1 VAAIGAR
8 FTRSLR
14 SLGCGGAFGGLAVA
28 LLAYGICGCLQQG
41 FDLLHAAIIPPA
53 ILALLLVMASQ
64 NWCVFYEDRRDAA
77 LSARPAFVVLTAGIL
92 SLFTVHALRNS
103 LLLQLIWAGAGSL
116 AILLCIH
123 PIQRAIE
130 LNRSAAIGAAVGIC
144 KVLLPLSFIVLFL
157 PIGIARCKAAATAS
171 GDSENFAQ
179 RPFVANLIGLF
190 ADIGILPLM
199 TLINGAR
206 VTHAPRP
213 PDPFDHLLQ
222 PRGGQSMTGK
232 TPALKTDSVVLVL
245 VAAVH
250 VLGIIVLAKG

>member
-1 VAAIGAR
+1 MRISA
-8 FTRSLR
+8 SL
-14 SLGCGGAFGGLAVA
+14 
-28 LLAYGICGCLQQG
+28 
-41 FDLLHAAIIPPA
+41 P
-53 ILALLLVMASQ
+53 
-64 NWCVFYEDRRDAA
+64 
-77 LSARPAFVVLTAGIL
+77 
-92 SLFTVHALRNS
+92 
-103 LLLQLIWAGAGSL
+103 LIWACAGSR

-130 LNRSAAIGAAVGIC
+130 LNRSATVGASVGIC

-157 PIGIARCKAAATAS
+157 PIGIARRAAGATAS
-171 GDSENFAQ
+171 GDGENFAQ

-190 ADIGILPLM
+190 ADIGILPLV

-206 VTHAPRP
+206 VNHAPKP
-213 PDPFDHLLQ
+213 PDPLDYLLQ

-245 VAAVH
+245 VAALH